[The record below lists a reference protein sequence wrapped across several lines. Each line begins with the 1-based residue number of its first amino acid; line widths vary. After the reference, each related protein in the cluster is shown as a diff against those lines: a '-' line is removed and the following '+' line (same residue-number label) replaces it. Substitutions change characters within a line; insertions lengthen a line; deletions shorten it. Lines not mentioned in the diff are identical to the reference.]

1 MGFSTQ
7 EYWSGLPCPSPG
19 NLPNPLNPVL
29 LSPMHWQ
36 VSSLP
41 LAPPGKLPMWVSLK
55 CQGTGRDKVGTS
67 DRQFHHLSSSR
78 SYWSSFSSAAVG
90 SWASRHLSVL
100 PDLQLLLLSHF
111 SRVQLC
117 TDPIDSS
124 PPGSSVPG
132 ILQARILEWV
142 AISFFNACIHAC

>member
-1 MGFSTQ
+1 M
-7 EYWSGLPCPSPG
+7 
-19 NLPNPLNPVL
+19 
-29 LSPMHWQ
+29 
-36 VSSLP
+36 
-41 LAPPGKLPMWVSLK
+41 
-55 CQGTGRDKVGTS
+55 GTS

-100 PDLQLLLLSHF
+100 PDLQLLLSHF